1 VPDRLVDVHGLGEL
15 FSWLNSKG
23 YEGGKCGVALFD
35 GSLRGVRANEAIQA
49 DDVLVVVPWEACIIA
64 RESDDE
70 PPAEEVY
77 TSVVVGRDVW
87 TQLTREERLACRL
100 MQERALG
107 PRSRYWEYIKVR

>member
-1 VPDRLVDVHGLGEL
+1 VDGLGEL

-23 YEGGKCGVALFD
+23 YEGGKCGVGLFD
-35 GSLRGVRANEAIQA
+35 GGLRGVRANEAIQA
-49 DDVLVVVPWEACIIA
+49 DDALVVVPWEACIIA

-70 PPAEEVY
+70 PSAEGVY
-77 TSVVVGRDVW
+77 TSVMVGQHVW

-107 PRSRYWEYIKVR
+107 PRSKYWEYIKVRP